1 MAFYAYILLCSDG
14 SFYTGHTEHL
24 ENRIADH
31 QYGRFGG
38 YTATRRPVRLMWSQ
52 DFPTRYEALSVE
64 RQIKGWS
71 RAKKRALIEGD
82 WQRVSVLARNRQQ
95 R

>member
-1 MAFYAYILLCSDG
+1 MAFYAYILLCADN
-14 SFYTGHTEHL
+14 SFYTGHTDHL

-31 QYGRFGG
+31 HCGRFGG
-38 YTATRRPVRLMWSQ
+38 YSAKRRPVRLVWTQ
-52 DFPTRYEALSVE
+52 DFPTRHEALSAE

-71 RAKKRALIEGD
+71 RAKKLALIDGD
-82 WQRVSVLARNRQQ
+82 WDRVSLLARNRQN